1 MNEQSLLVV
10 EDEEIMRDSLV
21 DWFSSEG
28 RTVHAAV
35 DGEEALA
42 KFKIEEYD
50 AMIIDLMLPGRNGL
64 EVLAEIKKR
73 NPTAR
78 VVIVTAYPSYETAV
92 EAMRRGAADYL
103 PKPFEL
109 EKLEASLRASY
120 QEIITPP
127 ERITPPPVIEPLLEE
142 ENVTP
147 CIWTQAGIVANRM
160 CTAGYQCGSECDY
173 HVNMM
178 KREKFSGDPRIKP
191 FLGKLAQMRGKQEC
205 RYVMCGD
212 ISSRACPSLYD
223 CETCEFSQMLQDRVE
238 EQLGIKEENRTRKKS
253 AREAHRRLASSDAGD
268 PEGGPS
274 DTVH

>member
-1 MNEQSLLVV
+1 MDHRNLLVV

-42 KFKIEEYD
+42 KYRLEEYD
-50 AMIIDLMLPGRNGL
+50 AMIIDLMLPGQNGL
-64 EVLAEIKKR
+64 DVLAEVRKR

-92 EAMRRGAADYL
+92 EAMRRGATDYL

-109 EKLEASLRASY
+109 DKLEASLRESY

-127 ERITPPPVIEPLLEE
+127 EKITPPPVIEPLLEE

-147 CIWTQAGIVANRM
+147 CIWTQAGIVPKRM
-160 CTAGYQCGSECDY
+160 CTTGYQCVTECDY

-178 KREKFSGDPRIKP
+178 KREKYSSDPRIKP
-191 FLGKLAQMRGKQEC
+191 WLDKLACTGGQYEC
-205 RYVMCGD
+205 KYVMSGD
-212 ISSRACPSLYD
+212 ISARSCPSLYN
-223 CETCEFSQMLQDRVE
+223 CENCEFAQMLQDRVD
-238 EQLGIKEENRTRKKS
+238 EQLDIKEENRLRRKS
-253 AREAHRRLASSDAGD
+253 ARAAHKKLDKGRR
-268 PEGGPS
+268 GGKKGTPS
-274 DTVH
+274 DTIH